1 MVFNWLLLRLR
12 GRFFPIDS
20 PNHRSLHTGEIPRT
34 GGGAV
39 LLSVLLFV
47 VLNREL
53 RGGVYFVMVLPGLM
67 ILAVV
72 SFWDDVKEL
81 SALPRLGV
89 QVMVA
94 SIYLLGVGWTFDH
107 ELDVLIALVICI
119 VWSINLYNF
128 MDGMDGLAGTMA
140 VIGFGTFSLIGYLAG
155 ESFFAGFMAVI
166 VCSTAG
172 FLVFNLPPARI
183 FMGDVGSTFL
193 GYIMATASLWGIDRG
208 IFPFWVPLLV
218 FLPFWLDATL
228 TLLRRLAR
236 GERVWEAHCS
246 HFYQRAVLSGMT
258 VRKVLFIEVVFM
270 LTCAILAISG
280 WFLWVSGR

>member
-1 MVFNWLLLRLR
+1 MPGIQGAPLDPALLLPVASGAGVIVVVALWDDFGHVSPIVRLFSQFFAAWLLLGQVDHVGILV
-12 GRFFPIDS
+12 GIFL
-20 PNHRSLHTGEIPRT
+20 SLC
-34 GGGAV
+34 V
-39 LLSVLLFV
+39 
-47 VLNREL
+47 
-53 RGGVYFVMVLPGLM
+53 
-67 ILAVV
+67 
-72 SFWDDVKEL
+72 
-81 SALPRLGV
+81 
-89 QVMVA
+89 
-94 SIYLLGVGWTFDH
+94 
-107 ELDVLIALVICI
+107 

-128 MDGMDGLAGTMA
+128 MDGMDGLAASMSI
-140 VIGFGTFSLIGYLAG
+140 VGFGTLGVIGLLGHQMLFAYIMFSVV
-155 ESFFAGFMAVI
+155 SAV
-166 VCSTAG
+166 SG